1 MDAKP
6 DRDRDELRAIL
17 ANLGREIR
25 HPLDSLRGGIGNLL
39 DDPDRPI
46 TDAERAQARTMLA
59 LCDDL
64 DHMTRGCLG

>member
-1 MDAKP
+1 MDAKS
-6 DRDRDELRAIL
+6 DRDRDDLRPIL

-25 HPLDSLRGGIGNLL
+25 QPLESLRGGIAGLIA
-39 DDPDRPI
+39 DPDRPI

-64 DHMTRGCLG
+64 DRLTRGCLG